1 MWELVQ
7 FVISHRVHS
16 PDAKKVSTRE
26 ADWLEGYARAYNAR
40 IIVNAGHN
48 WEYDVPDGLNE
59 ELW

>member
-1 MWELVQ
+1 MRESVH
-7 FVISHRVHS
+7 FAISHGVYL

-40 IIVNAGHN
+40 IIVNVGHN
-48 WEYDVPDGLNE
+48 WEYNVPDGLDE